1 MKTRQILAAMLLASM
16 VALTACG
23 QQPADTQTTAEQVQQ
38 ADEGETVDLGGLIDD
53 SVPLAGAP
61 AMSTVLTPVASGS
74 DVKKTGSAGRRYVQ
88 QEGRLC
94 HDQVRQYRQKAQGA
108 RDRPKRHGLHL

>member
-61 AMSTVLTPVASGS
+61 AMSHCAHAGGLGQRREKDRLGGS
-74 DVKKTGSAGRRYVQ
+74 
-88 QEGRLC
+88 
-94 HDQVRQYRQKAQGA
+94 
-108 RDRPKRHGLHL
+108 